1 MSIKLVALDTDGTLL
16 SSQNKILPS
25 TKEAVKKAL
34 EQGIKV
40 VLCSG
45 RPLAGLEP
53 YMKELGI
60 KGEDQ
65 YAVALNGAITRNA
78 NGEMLTHDLVS
89 NEQYRVLTKFA
100 REQEVPFNI
109 VSTDSQIITADHDVD
124 YFELLQAWEN
134 TAGMLIRQPDEFPD
148 DYEVAKGCFVG
159 DTELL
164 NKVEPILRKEFGEQL
179 YVVRAD
185 DHFLEVLN
193 PKVSKG
199 NGLLELGEKIGI
211 KPKEMAAFGDERND
225 ISMFDVVGTAIA
237 MGNGSDE
244 AKKHANFVTASNDD
258 DGIQLAFDKYILQ

>member
-25 TKEAVKKAL
+25 TKKAVKRAL

-60 KGEDQ
+60 KGKDQ
-65 YAVALNGAITRNA
+65 YAVTLNGAITRNA
-78 NGEMLTHDLVS
+78 SGEMLTHDLVS

-100 REQEVPFNI
+100 REQEVPFNV

-134 TAGMLIRQPDEFPD
+134 TAGMLIRQPEEFPD

-164 NKVEPILRKEFGEQL
+164 NKVESILRKEFGEQL
-179 YVVRAD
+179 YVVRAA

-211 KPKEMAAFGDERND
+211 KPKEMAVFGDERND

-244 AKKHANFVTASNDD
+244 AKKHANFATASNDD